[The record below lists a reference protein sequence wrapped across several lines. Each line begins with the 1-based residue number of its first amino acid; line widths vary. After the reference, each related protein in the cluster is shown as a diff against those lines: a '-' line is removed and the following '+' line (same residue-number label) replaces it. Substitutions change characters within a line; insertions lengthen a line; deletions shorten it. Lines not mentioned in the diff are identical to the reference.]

1 MKVHGLGD
9 GTSMKIVKTSLP
21 TLVASQMPWR
31 KNEKKNKLL
40 ECTRRQH
47 KSSKMRA

>member
-1 MKVHGLGD
+1 
-9 GTSMKIVKTSLP
+9 MKIAKTSPP
-21 TLVASQMPWR
+21 TLVASQTPWR

-40 ECTRRQH
+40 ECIRRQH